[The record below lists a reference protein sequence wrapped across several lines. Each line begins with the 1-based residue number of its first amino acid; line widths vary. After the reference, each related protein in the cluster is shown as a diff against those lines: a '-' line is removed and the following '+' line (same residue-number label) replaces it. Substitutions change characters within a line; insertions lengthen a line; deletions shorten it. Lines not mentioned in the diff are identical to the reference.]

1 MTGLFGEFRISEND
15 ISVFQNCTIGSLS
28 LHSPFFIFVITKIL
42 LHSPTFHPHLGLT
55 SLFPV
60 LCINISHFF
69 VTVLFLLLR
78 SSSWFS
84 IKSSFCSLSDVLS
97 SSLSSE
103 EISSSSKLS
112 VIWPPVD
119 QGLALPEIVKLI
131 RNQPRVSF
139 SQLSLCLPSF
149 ETGTPVPLWFTTGI

>member
-42 LHSPTFHPHLGLT
+42 LHSPNFHPNLGLT

-69 VTVLFLLLR
+69 VTVLFLFAEKLLLVFNQVVFLLVVR
-78 SSSWFS
+78 RF
-84 IKSSFCSLSDVLS
+84 VL
-97 SSLSSE
+97 
-103 EISSSSKLS
+103 KL
-112 VIWPPVD
+112 VLRGDLFFQQII
-119 QGLALPEIVKLI
+119 GYLA
-131 RNQPRVSF
+131 S
-139 SQLSLCLPSF
+139 C
-149 ETGTPVPLWFTTGI
+149 